1 VRHHSAVAPKRST
14 INESLLIRLP
24 LLIGAHLLV
33 SALVEALFAR
43 QFGHH
48 PRVIA
53 SHVLLVALWDLT
65 LLAIIAA
72 MASFA
77 PPTPRRRRIGHGDRW
92 PGLTYRL
99 LLAIT
104 ATLQVYLYALSAVSN
119 SSWGR
124 NITGRVVVAFAPTV
138 WSGKEP
144 FPLGPV
150 GITIFTIV
158 TLAIMTTIVFLWG
171 GTITVAGRTRV
182 ARARLVAIAAAAAVI
197 FGATITWG
205 VERRDDLLWKD
216 ELIASFF
223 RPQGFAFEPSA
234 RRDAVAERD
243 AVLRASYPRPVA
255 SARRKNV
262 VLIIVDSLR
271 ADRMHAYGYAR
282 ETTPFLSALVQSGRM
297 KKVESAFSSCS
308 ESFCGIISTLA
319 SRDFRNISA
328 RTFQLQ
334 DVLRDQGYRTWFL
347 LSGNHS
353 AWNGLPSFY
362 RSDED
367 TFFDGSYT
375 QRYTMDDDRLVLEGL
390 ERVPPAR
397 PNEPAFFYVHLM
409 SPHYLGV
416 QFEDS
421 HVFTGPDDRVSPG
434 PEPYKILS
442 QLNKPDRY
450 DDKVRQA
457 DGVIREVLAGLSAKR
472 YLDEAIVVVTGD
484 HGEGLGERHWAH
496 GWHLYN
502 EDIRIPM
509 LFYDSPPATYP
520 DLTFAAHVDIA
531 PTILD
536 RLGLP
541 IPESW
546 EGQSLLAPS
555 RTRFTYHQ
563 TYFAP
568 NRFGVVFRDERA
580 LLKFIATPQYGTEEL
595 YDLVS
600 DPGETRNILNDRP
613 AIAALLRDK
622 VRAYRED

>member
-1 VRHHSAVAPKRST
+1 VRT
-14 INESLLIRLP
+14 SLPI
-24 LLIGAHLLV
+24 LIGVHVLI

-43 QFGHH
+43 EFGHH

-53 SHVLLVALWDLT
+53 AHVLLVAEWDLA
-65 LLAIIAA
+65 LLLIVTAIAA
-72 MASFA
+72 FVS
-77 PPTPRRRRIGHGDRW
+77 GDRW
-92 PGLTYRL
+92 PGLTYRV

-104 ATLQVYLYALSAVSN
+104 GTLQVYLYALSAVSN
-119 SSWGR
+119 TSWGR
-124 NITGRVVVAFAPTV
+124 NITGHLVAAFAPTV

-144 FPLGPV
+144 FPVGPI
-150 GITIFTIV
+150 GITVFTFV
-158 TLAIMTTIVFLWG
+158 TLAVMACMVSLWRGAIV
-171 GTITVAGRTRV
+171 IAQRTLIARV
-182 ARARLVAIAAAAAVI
+182 RVVSAAAVMTVA
-197 FGATITWG
+197 FGATMAWG
-205 VERRDDLLWKD
+205 VESRDDLLWKD

-223 RPQGFAFEPSA
+223 RPQGFAFEPNA
-234 RRDAVAERD
+234 RREAVAERD

-255 SARRKNV
+255 NARRKNV

-271 ADRMHAYGYAR
+271 ADRMQVYGYHR
-282 ETTPFLSALVQSGRM
+282 ETTPFLSSLVQSGRM
-297 KKVESAFSSCS
+297 KKVAAAFSSCS
-308 ESFCGIISTLA
+308 ESFCGITSTLS

-353 AWNGLPSFY
+353 AWNGLPYFY
-362 RSDED
+362 HSEED
-367 TFFDGSYT
+367 TFFDGSHT

-390 ERVPPAR
+390 ERVPPAIAG
-397 PNEPAFFYVHLM
+397 EPAFFYIHLM

-421 HVFTGPDDRVSPG
+421 HVFTSPDDRVSPG
-434 PEPYKILS
+434 LEPYKILS

-450 DDKVRQA
+450 DDKIRQA
-457 DGVIREVLAGLSAKR
+457 DGIIREVFATLGAKR
-472 YLDEAIVVVTGD
+472 YLDDSIVVVTGD

-509 LFYDSPPATYP
+509 LFYDAPSASYP
-520 DLTFAAHVDIA
+520 DLTFATQIDIA

-541 IPESW
+541 VPESW

-555 RTRFTYHQ
+555 RQRFTYHQ
-563 TYFAP
+563 TYFVP
-568 NRFGVVFRDERA
+568 NRFAVLYRDDGA
-580 LLKFIATPQYGTEEL
+580 LFKFIATPQYGTEEL
-595 YDLVS
+595 FDLTT
-600 DPGETRNILNDRP
+600 DHGEVDNLVTKMP
-613 AIAALLRDK
+613 TIAKLLRDK
-622 VRAYRED
+622 VQVYLQEGP

>member
-1 VRHHSAVAPKRST
+1 MTRAR
-14 INESLLIRLP
+14 LL
-24 LLIGAHLLV
+24 LLIGVHLLV
-33 SALVEALFAR
+33 SAIVEALFAY

-53 SHVLLVALWDLT
+53 SHVLLIAQWDLV
-65 LLAIIAA
+65 LLAIVTA

-77 PPTPRRRRIGHGDRW
+77 GDDTW
-92 PGLTYRL
+92 PGVVYRL

-104 ATLQVYLYALSAVSN
+104 GTLQVYLYALSAVSN
-119 SSWGR
+119 TSWGR
-124 NITGRVVVAFAPTV
+124 NITGHLVVAFAPTV

-150 GITIFTIV
+150 GITVFTVI
-158 TLAIMTTIVFLWG
+158 TLAAMVTAVSIG
-171 GTITVAGRTRV
+171 GGAIAVASRTAC
-182 ARARLVAIAAAAAVI
+182 ARARLVAIAAMLIVT
-197 FGATITWG
+197 FGVTLSWG
-205 VERRDDLLWKD
+205 IESRDDLLWRD

-223 RPQGFAFEPSA
+223 RPQGFAFEPTA
-234 RRDAVAERD
+234 RREAVAERD

-255 SARRKNV
+255 NARRKHV

-271 ADRMHAYGYAR
+271 ADRMQVYGYQR

-297 KKVESAFSSCS
+297 KKVDTAFSSCS
-308 ESFCGIISTLA
+308 ESLCGITSTLA

-353 AWNGLPSFY
+353 AWNGLPYFY
-362 RSDED
+362 HSEED
-367 TFFDGSYT
+367 TFFDGSQT

-390 ERVPPAR
+390 ERVPPAL
-397 PNEPAFFYVHLM
+397 PGEPAFFYVHLM

-421 HVFTGPDDRVSPG
+421 HVFTRPDDRVSPG
-434 PEPYKILS
+434 LEPYKILA

-457 DGVIREVLAGLSAKR
+457 DGIIGEVFAALDAKR
-472 YLDEAIVVVTGD
+472 YLDDAIVVVTGD

-509 LFYDSPPATYP
+509 LFYDAPAAAYP
-520 DLTFAAHVDIA
+520 DLTFGAQVDIA

-546 EGQSLLAPS
+546 EGQSLLAPT
-555 RTRFTYHQ
+555 RKRFTHHQ
-563 TYFAP
+563 TYFVP
-568 NRFGVVFRDERA
+568 NRFAVVYRDDRA
-580 LLKFIATPQYGTEEL
+580 LFKFIATPQYGTEEL
-595 YDLVS
+595 YDLAT
-600 DPGETRNILNDRP
+600 DRGEVNNLVTKMP
-613 AIAALLRDK
+613 AVAEMLRDK
-622 VRAYRED
+622 VRAYLDEGP